1 MQSVY
6 DVAVIGLGPTGAVL
20 ANLLGL
26 AGLDTVVIERE
37 PEPVAEPR
45 AAHFDGEVMRVF
57 QGLGLMTE
65 IEAQSRPGLQG
76 MHFLSGS
83 GQTLM
88 VRTASQERGVHGHYN
103 SWYFHQ
109 PELEHTLR
117 RGLDRFPTVTQLL
130 GAEAVTIDR
139 TNPATGIGLSTNDG
153 PHRVEAAYI
162 VGCEGG
168 RSLTRRTIDTT
179 STDLGQHQP
188 WLCVD
193 VLLKREVDLPS
204 HSVQLC
210 DPARPMT
217 MVNMAGNRRRWEIM
231 LMPGDNAEAITDP
244 DVVWSFL
251 SRWVSPDDALIERS
265 AVYTFHSLIADQW
278 RDGNLFLAGDA
289 AHQTPP
295 FLGQGMCAGIRD
307 AANLAWKLVATID
320 DGDEA
325 RLDTYQAE
333 RRPHVEEFTRLAV
346 KVGEVI
352 QLTDP
357 VGATERDASFAR
369 TGPKLF
375 TFPQPVIGGAVE
387 PPVGLPAP
395 QFRNRSGRLSDDL
408 VGQRWSV
415 LSDGSQDHDHD
426 HGHKTAVALTSDE
439 FPLLATWLAEHGLAW
454 ALVRPDRYVAEVG
467 RRN

>member
-1 MQSVY
+1 MY

-20 ANLLGL
+20 ANLLGQ
-26 AGLDTVVIERE
+26 AGVDTAVIERE

-45 AAHFDGEVMRVF
+45 AAHFDGEIMRVF
-57 QGLGLMTE
+57 QGIGLGEE

-76 MHFLSGS
+76 MHFLSGT

-88 VRTASQERGVHGHYN
+88 VRTAGQEHGIHGHYN

-109 PELEHTLR
+109 PELERTLR
-117 RGLDRFPTVTQLL
+117 RGLDRFPSVSQVL
-130 GAEAVTIDR
+130 GAEAVAIDR
-139 TNPATGIGLSTNDG
+139 SATKTEIELNTADG
-153 PHRVEAAYI
+153 PRRIEAAYVI
-162 VGCEGG
+162 GCEGG
-168 RSLTRRTIDTT
+168 RSLTRRTIGTT

-193 VLLKREVDLPS
+193 VVLKREMGLPT

-217 MVNMAGNRRRWEIM
+217 MVNMAGMRRRWEIM
-231 LMPGDNAEAITDP
+231 LMPGDNPETITDP

-251 SRWVSPDDALIERS
+251 NRWISPDDATIERH
-265 AVYTFHSLIADQW
+265 AIYTFHSLIADRW
-278 RDGNLFLAGDA
+278 RDTNLFLAGDA

-307 AANLAWKLVATID
+307 AANLAWKLAATLED
-320 DGDEA
+320 SNET

-333 RRPHVEEFTRLAV
+333 RRPHVEDFTRLAV
-346 KVGEVI
+346 RVGEVI

-357 VGATERDASFAR
+357 AAAAERDASFAR
-369 TGPKLF
+369 TGPELF
-375 TFPQPVIGGAVE
+375 SFPQPAISGVGE
-387 PPVGLPAP
+387 PPAGLPAP
-395 QFRNRSGRLSDDL
+395 QFRTPSGELSDDL
-408 VGQRWSV
+408 VGQHWSV
-415 LSDGSQDHDHD
+415 LTDGSQDHPPQP
-426 HGHKTAVALTSDE
+426 AVALTPTQC
-439 FPLLATWLAEHGLAW
+439 PLLGDWLAEHDLAW

-467 RRN
+467 RRR